1 LSASPHINLE
11 PDISKIELMIPD
23 SASNEPGWAVVSSA
37 WNRYPDFQSQKLID
51 PLSPPEKK
59 TFLSFTDNVLI
70 MALCP
75 SKFCM
80 KAPSGHFHCLMLP
93 VLPVANV
100 NSVGCVAS
108 ARTPFLWWV
117 STPIVLPAARS
128 HMRTVESRLPVM
140 TCGSASW
147 QTRSATVPVWPDST
161 CTLLR
166 VRMSQTRATPSRP
179 PVTRTS
185 RVGWSLRV

>member
-1 LSASPHINLE
+1 
-11 PDISKIELMIPD
+11 M
-23 SASNEPGWAVVSSA
+23 
-37 WNRYPDFQSQKLID
+37 D

-59 TFLSFTDNVLI
+59 TFWLLTAMVLM
-70 MALCP
+70 MALWP

-93 VLPVANV
+93 VLPVAKV
-100 NSVGCVAS
+100 NSVGWVAS
-108 ARTPFLWWV
+108 ARTPFLWCV
-117 STPIVLPAARS
+117 RTPMVLPAARS

-166 VRMSQTRATPSRP
+166 VRMSHTRATPSRP
-179 PVTRTS
+179 PVTSTS
-185 RVGWSLRV
+185 RVGWSLSV

>member
-1 LSASPHINLE
+1 MSASPQ
-11 PDISKIELMIPD
+11 ISLDPELSKMELMRPD
-23 SASNEPGWAVVSSA
+23 SASREPGCAVVSRA
-37 WNRYPDFQSQKLID
+37 WNRYPDFQSQKLMD

-59 TFLSFTDNVLI
+59 TFWSFTARVLM

-93 VLPVANV
+93 VLPVAKV

-117 STPIVLPAARS
+117 NTPIALPAARS

-140 TCGSASW
+140 TCGSPSW

-161 CTLLR
+161 WTLLR

-185 RVGWSLRV
+185 RVGCSLRV